1 MRVAIVGGAGGV
13 GASVAFNLLRMDAG
27 HEVAILDSRPNMV
40 TSHVM
45 DLEQTLLLGAG
56 GTIKEGDDEDLA
68 TADVVVVAAAVPLTV
83 NTSRMVY
90 LEDNAAIVGGVLDRL
105 DAGWEGMLLVVTNPV
120 DPLCTWALRRSGID
134 RRRLMGYTIN
144 DSLRLRTGVA
154 LALGVD
160 AREVDAWTI
169 GEHGDGAVPLFD
181 RVRVGGEPVELSG
194 PQRAQAEEFVR
205 SWYVTHVA
213 LDSGRS
219 STWTSGVG
227 VARMAAALGGDEGE
241 LWPASVALEGEY
253 GLDGICLSVPVTIG
267 RGGLREIH
275 EWNLGAAEREG
286 MEAAART
293 VREAAESITA

>member
-1 MRVAIVGGAGGV
+1 MRIAIVGGAGGV
-13 GASVAFNLLRMDAG
+13 GASVAFNLLRTEAR

-56 GTIKEGDDEDLA
+56 DTIEEGGDEHLA

-105 DAGWEGMLLVVTNPV
+105 DAGWEGVLLMVTNPV
-120 DPLCTWALRRSGID
+120 DPICTWARRRSGID
-134 RRRLMGYTIN
+134 RRRLVGYTIN
-144 DSLRLRTGVA
+144 DSLRLRTGIA
-154 LALGVD
+154 RALGVD
-160 AREVDAWTI
+160 AREVDAWCV
-169 GEHGDGAVPLFD
+169 GEHGDGAVPLWS
-181 RVRVGGEPVELSG
+181 RVRVGSDPVELSG
-194 PQRAQAEEFVR
+194 PQRARAEEFLR
-205 SWYVTHVA
+205 TWYVRHVA

-227 VARMAAALGGDEGE
+227 VARMAAALGDDEGE

-253 GLDGICLSVPVTIG
+253 GLDGVCVSVPVTIG

-275 EWNLGAAEREG
+275 EWELAPDEREG
-286 MEAAART
+286 MEAAAKT
-293 VREAAESITA
+293 VREAADSITA

>member
-1 MRVAIVGGAGGV
+1 MRIAIVGGAGGV

-27 HEVAILDSRPNMV
+27 HEVAILDSRQTMV

-56 GTIKEGDDEDLA
+56 KAIKEGDDEDLA

-90 LEDNAAIVGGVLDRL
+90 LDDNAAILAGVLDRL
-105 DAGWEGMLLVVTNPV
+105 DPGWEGVLLMVTNPV
-120 DPLCTWALRRSGID
+120 DPLCTWALRRGGID
-134 RRRLMGYTIN
+134 RRRLLGYTIN
-144 DSLRLRTGVA
+144 DSLRLRTGIA
-154 LALGVD
+154 EALGVD
-160 AREVDAWTI
+160 VRDVDAWTI
-169 GEHGDGAVPLFD
+169 GEHGDGAVPLWS
-181 RVRVGGEPVELSG
+181 RVRINDEPAELSG
-194 PQRAQAEEFVR
+194 PQRARAEEYLR
-205 SWYVTHVA
+205 TWYVRHVA

-227 VARMAAALGGDEGE
+227 VARMAAALGSDDGE

-253 GLDGICLSVPVTIG
+253 GVEGLCLSVPVTIG

-275 EWNLGAAEREG
+275 EWELAGDERSG
-286 MEAAART
+286 FEAAART
-293 VREAAESITA
+293 VREAAESISA